1 MQVVF
6 TKDVKNV
13 ARKGEVKAV
22 KDGYFRNFLLPRGIA
37 VMATKSSMHEAEELM
52 KKVVIEK
59 ERIAEDAKEIKAK
72 LKGLKL
78 SLTSKAKGE
87 TLYGSITEKE
97 IINAIEEQIKVRLEK
112 KHVVIKEA
120 IKTVGSHEVNI
131 KLADGVETKVTV
143 EVAGEK

>member
-6 TKDVKNV
+6 TKDLKSV

-22 KDGYFRNFLLPRGIA
+22 KDGYFRNFLLPRGLA
-37 VMATKSSMHEAEELM
+37 VLATKSSVQEAEEHM
-52 KKVVIEK
+52 KQVVIEK
-59 ERIAEDAKEIKAK
+59 ERIAEDAKEIKTK

-87 TLYGSITEKE
+87 TLYGSISEKE
-97 IINAIEEQIKVRLEK
+97 IINAIEDQIKVRLEK
-112 KHVVIKEA
+112 KHVDIKEA

-131 KLADGVETKVTV
+131 KLADGVEAKVTV